1 MRSLYI
7 VFYKVHLK
15 QQQPQW
21 CEGRQ
26 LLAEDVQVGVVVEVG
41 PHSPHRVCFVRD
53 GARHCRRV
61 ELVVNVVVAWY
72 EPIRPR
78 SIKPLNLVG
87 HYLALQ
93 NLIIY
98 GSVQIG
104 RPPAIIGWSHL
115 ILGAGRLI

>member
-1 MRSLYI
+1 M
-7 VFYKVHLK
+7 
-15 QQQPQW
+15 
-21 CEGRQ
+21 
-26 LLAEDVQVGVVVEVG
+26 GVVVEVG
-41 PHSPHRVCFVRD
+41 PHSPHRICYVRN

-61 ELVVNVVVAWY
+61 ELVVNVVVAGY
-72 EPIRPR
+72 EPIRPG